1 MKAWRKGNF
10 ACYRCGK
17 EGHFRSAC
25 KRIAELRPGEQPAVS
40 PSVIL
45 RPEAVLRLEEPVV
58 KQPVLR
64 LEEPV
69 VKQPVLR
76 LEEPVVKQPVLR
88 PAAAVAAAPVEPV
101 VKQPLL
107 RPAAAL
113 QQPDLCKWC
122 SDAHPSRECRRLK
135 TRMCDDPECCPE
147 RCLYAHSAA
156 ELRTTIWFHT
166 QMCRAVVH
174 TSECRRAFA
183 HTEEERWNALS
194 ALTAV
199 HMLSRV
205 LC

>member
-40 PSVIL
+40 PSVVVVVV
-45 RPEAVLRLEEPVV
+45 RPEAVEEPVV
-58 KQPVLR
+58 KHPV
-64 LEEPV
+64 
-69 VKQPVLR
+69 
-76 LEEPVVKQPVLR
+76 
-88 PAAAVAAAPVEPV
+88 AAVKTAVE
-101 VKQPLL
+101 
-107 RPAAAL
+107 
-113 QQPDLCKWC
+113 QPDLCKWC

>member
-40 PSVIL
+40 PSVMV

-69 VKQPVLR
+69 VKQPL
-76 LEEPVVKQPVLR
+76 LR
-88 PAAAVAAAPVEPV
+88 PAAAVAAAPVKTE
-101 VKQPLL
+101 
-107 RPAAAL
+107 
-113 QQPDLCKWC
+113 QPDLCKWC